1 MDVRGQISI
10 EFLLILGFII
20 VIVLVVASIAGPQ
33 IEQNSISSAVR
44 EGSSNAL
51 YELSSTNTSFTPNRV
66 TRINMS
72 GSGNITY
79 IKVLFSNP
87 LPSNYQSFVLN
98 QTMQS
103 VLNQSGFTMINNTT
117 VKSSNKIYTIII

>member
-79 IKVLFSNP
+79 IKVQFSNP

-103 VLNQSGFTMINNTT
+103 VLNQSGFTMINSTT
-117 VKSSNKIYTIII
+117 VKSSNNIYTIII

>member
-72 GSGNITY
+72 GSGNNTY
-79 IKVLFSNP
+79 IKVIFSNP

-98 QTMQS
+98 KTMQS

>member
-1 MDVRGQISI
+1 MDMRGQVSI

-20 VIVLVVASIAGPQ
+20 VIVLVVASLAGPQ
-33 IEQNSISSAVR
+33 IEKNSISSAVR
-44 EGSSNAL
+44 EGASNAL

-79 IKVLFSNP
+79 IKVQFSNP

-117 VKSSNKIYTIII
+117 VKSSNNIYTIII